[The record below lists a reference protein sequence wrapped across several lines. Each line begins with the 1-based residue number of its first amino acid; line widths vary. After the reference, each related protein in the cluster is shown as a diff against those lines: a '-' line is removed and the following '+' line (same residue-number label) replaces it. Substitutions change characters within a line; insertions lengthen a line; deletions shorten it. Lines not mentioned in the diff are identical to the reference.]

1 MEAVLTD
8 RVMRDMVFVEG
19 GEFDMGATIEQFPG
33 ARADEL
39 PVNRTKVRNFYISKY
54 EVTQSLWEYICGSK
68 SRSHFVGAPDL
79 PVECVANLDCKELI
93 DSLRNRSGL
102 DFRLPSE
109 AEWEY
114 AARGGR
120 KSLGYRYAGS
130 DNIEEV
136 AWFGDNGEGK
146 THPVGRKKPNE
157 LGLYDMSG
165 NVIEICGGGNRIYT
179 YSYSHLWERTS
190 DEMRT
195 IMHNLR
201 RSAIPMRGGGWN
213 GDECDCRVSAR
224 FIWGKMASGKKS
236 CQLDFIGF
244 RLALSADENGN
255 PLRIHTNV

>member
-1 MEAVLTD
+1 METDKILID

-33 ARADEL
+33 ARPNEL
-39 PVNRTKVRNFYISKY
+39 PVNRIKVKSFYISKY
-54 EVTQSLWEYICGSK
+54 EVTQALWEYVCGSK
-68 SRSHFVGAPDL
+68 WPTHFTGDPDL
-79 PVECVANLDCKELI
+79 PVECVPYLDCRKLI
-93 DSLRNRSGL
+93 DSLKSQIGL
-102 DFRLPSE
+102 EFRLPLE
-109 AEWEY
+109 NEWEY

-165 NVIEICGGGNRIYT
+165 NVVEWCSGYYPT
-179 YSYSHLWERTS
+179 YMDRYIDCDKELFEEESPDFWGIAHP
-190 DEMRT
+190 
-195 IMHNLR
+195 I
-201 RSAIPMRGGGWN
+201 RGGSWN
-213 GDECDCRVSAR
+213 VDECDCRLSAR
-224 FIWGKMASGKKS
+224 FFLAGKIAQRSIDKIN
-236 CQLDFIGF
+236 FIGF

-255 PLRIHTNV
+255 PLRVHTNV